1 MTPHQTWKTNKWRLD
16 MRSYTRL
23 FQKKFESRSKIQ
35 VHPGSVY
42 AIKYLTEPEI
52 LTDKYHFTPIIISF
66 GRFRDD
72 DGDIYTRGINL
83 MYLRNEQKI
92 EILEEIYKYSSFPP
106 DARVVPIIQIH
117 DKWMK
122 IAPYAFKN
130 LEERRIIG
138 LSEVEISEWGM
149 IPLLKEALLGTFNA
163 KLLNEDFQK
172 ENQEPI
178 IKKKKKKKSQ
188 PVENKKVEDVN
199 EYEEI
204 IFDENGMIDLDDD
217 DI

>member
-1 MTPHQTWKTNKWRLD
+1 MTPHQTWKANKWRLD

-23 FQKKFESRSKIQ
+23 FQKRFESRSKIQ

-42 AIKYLTEPEI
+42 AIKYLTEPDI
-52 LTDKYHFTPIIISF
+52 LTDKYHFTPIVISF

-92 EILEEIYKYSSFPP
+92 EILEEVYKYSSFPP
-106 DARVVPIIQIH
+106 DARVAPIIQIH

-130 LEERRIIG
+130 LEESRIIG
-138 LSEVEISEWGM
+138 LSEVEVTEWGM

-163 KLLNEDFQK
+163 RLLNEDFQK
-172 ENQEPI
+172 ENKEPI

-188 PVENKKVEDVN
+188 PVENKKVEDEN

-217 DI
+217 D